1 MAKNM
6 TRKGLALGTAS
17 ALVIAGFVATPA
29 LAGGQAD
36 KSYVSLLPTTGTA
49 YTVVSGN
56 GKTFS
61 LTANEAS
68 SVSAAGRN
76 LKFLVTDA
84 DSALEPTI
92 ATTGRA
98 LAIADN
104 SVVNMTAVA
113 SSVITISDAAAAAK
127 VAVGDKFYLTETL
140 TVDGFTD
147 SAGGGA
153 ALTTA
158 AAANTIFTVSAV
170 VANTSFSFASGTN
183 AVGQTDLAG
192 AVNGATEGGKVIRE
206 ARADNGSFVVD
217 TGSATPNSDEVLVLA
232 QGNETTTRTVTVE
245 AWVDNNGNDV
255 IDDTE
260 YASTVRTVTF
270 KKASEI
276 TGTVTWTAP
285 TLGDA
290 NLVASVTTTPTLN
303 GPQVGNSMVHVV
315 YTRQGIAG
323 NGPDAAAWNS
333 TTGVWD
339 GSLGVQ
345 ADTSA
350 GVNGIAGTNWGAAS
364 AAVIAGTY
372 SARPYILTTAIG
384 DAVAATV
391 GSTQADDVQATIAAS
406 ANNAAGDNATAAAAT
421 GVAIRTGSSVTVT
434 ATIYDADGVEVGA
447 GIPVTATLSGVTG
460 TIKVNGSTSSD
471 SEATNASGVVT
482 FTVTTTTALA
492 TDAATLTIQAQ
503 NVTNNAKQ
511 AAYTLTWDDATTTLH
526 DAQYA
531 NPASDVHRSVAK
543 NGTATINVKIADQW
557 KQPLTGSYRLKVAN
571 TGNTVS
577 TTYVTVTNGAAT
589 VSVTDGQIAAG
600 SSISTAIDVEKDVS
614 GTWTAQ
620 DLTNDGNTDG
630 NADTVTYTIGVLT
643 QTDAVTLDTDGN
655 TTYGSAT
662 ADDSDAIAAKATVAL
677 DTRSSYTAVPA
688 YANDVVISGR
698 VAHATTAA
706 VRPGAVVT
714 ISGPADLLFTN
725 GGVYAFGSITLVADS
740 SGEFDVSVYSNKVQ
754 KDTVVTV
761 TSNGASA
768 TKKVT
773 FTTGG
778 ADSGKSVSFA
788 GTPARAAAGSTFQVT
803 MTLLDAYGNAVDAT
817 NTDVDVTYTGPGIV
831 FAALPSD
838 TDANGQAKF
847 AVLLGTND
855 KGTATVTFGYDT
867 NNDGDYTDTDEFN
880 TSYTITVGEG
890 TGTVNVGSFS
900 GKLVVYASGLVG
912 KKISWKVGGKWGTG
926 TATKTLSTFS
936 RPTGGA
942 GKTVSV
948 EIYVDGVKTL
958 TKSVVTK

>member
-17 ALVIAGFVATPA
+17 ALVIAGFVGTPA
-29 LAGGQAD
+29 VAGGLAD
-36 KSYVSLLPTTGTA
+36 KSFVSLAPSTGTA

-61 LTANEAS
+61 LTANEAAS
-68 SVSAAGRN
+68 ISAAGRN

-192 AVNGATEGGKVIRE
+192 AINGATEGGKVIRE

-217 TGSATPNSDEVLVLA
+217 TGSATPNSDEILVLA
-232 QGNETTTRTVTVE
+232 QGDETTTRTVTVE
-245 AWVDNNGNDV
+245 AWVDNNSNDL
-255 IDDTE
+255 IDSTE
-260 YASTVRTVTF
+260 YASEVRTVVF

-315 YTRQGIAG
+315 FTRQGIAG
-323 NGPDAAAWNS
+323 NGPDAAAWDS
-333 TTGVWD
+333 TNGEWD

-391 GSTQADDVQATIAAS
+391 GTTQADDVKASIAGT
-406 ANNAAGDNATAAAAT
+406 ANNDAGDNATSAAAT
-421 GVAIRTGSSVTVT
+421 AVTIRKGSSVTVT
-434 ATIYDADGVEVGA
+434 ASIYDATAALVGA

-471 SEATNASGVVT
+471 SELTNASGVVT
-482 FTVTTTTALA
+482 FTVTTTTSLA

-503 NVTNNAKQ
+503 NVTDNAKK

-526 DAQYA
+526 DAQVA
-531 NPASDVHRSVAK
+531 NPASDVNRSVAK
-543 NGTATINVKIADQW
+543 NGTVTFNFKIADQW
-557 KQPLTGSYRLKVAN
+557 KQALSGSYRLKVAN
-571 TGNTVS
+571 TGNTVNTS
-577 TTYVTVTNGAAT
+577 YVTVTGGAAT

-630 NADTVTYTIGVLT
+630 AADTVTYTTGVLT
-643 QTDAVTLDTDGN
+643 QTDAVTLDTDAD

-662 ADDSDAIAAKATVAL
+662 ADDSDTIAAKTTVAQ
-677 DTRSSYTAVPA
+677 DTRSSFTAVPA

-706 VRPGAVVT
+706 VRTGAVVT
-714 ISGPADLLFTN
+714 ITGTSDMLFTN
-725 GGVYAFGSITLVADS
+725 GGAYSFGSITLVTDS

-773 FTTGG
+773 FVTAG
-778 ADSGKSVSFA
+778 ADSGTKVSFT
-788 GTPARAAAGSTFQVT
+788 GTPASAAPGATFQVVA
-803 MTLLDAYGNAVDAT
+803 TLQDAYNNTVDAT
-817 NTDVDVTYTGPGIV
+817 AGDVKVTYSGPGIV
-831 FAALPSD
+831 FGTLPND
-838 TDANGQAKF
+838 TDAAGQAKF
-847 AVLLGTND
+847 AVLVGAAD
-855 KGTATVTFGYDT
+855 SGTATITFAYDT
-867 NNDGDYTDTDEFN
+867 NADGDTSDTGEFS
-880 TSYTITVGEG
+880 TSQTVSIAVVEP
-890 TGTVNVGSFS
+890 VAKIGSFS
-900 GKLVVYASGLVG
+900 GRVAVRVENAKGSDVSVKIG
-912 KKISWKVGGKWGTG
+912 KQWYKFVAKNNNYLQSWKSRKGTSV
-926 TATKTLSTFS
+926 A
-936 RPTGGA
+936 
-942 GKTVSV
+942 VSV
-948 EIYVDGVKTL
+948 YVDGELQNVQTITVK
-958 TKSVVTK
+958 